1 LAIRGEHLPD
11 NRGEQDLFM
20 STQTV
25 AGDKGFD
32 EAVTSQIRS
41 YAKLFEAQVEVVH
54 RWPDKFHFPE
64 PSNDV
69 ERVAMRLFIDE
80 IEQTMKTRIQLV
92 HSV

>member
-1 LAIRGEHLPD
+1 
-11 NRGEQDLFM
+11 M

-25 AGDKGFD
+25 AGDKGFG

-41 YAKLFEAQVEVVH
+41 YLKLFEAQVEVVH
-54 RWPDKFHFPE
+54 KWPDRFHFPE

-69 ERVAMRLFIDE
+69 ERVAMRLFIEE
-80 IEQTMKTRIQLV
+80 IEQAMKTRIQLV

>member
-1 LAIRGEHLPD
+1 
-11 NRGEQDLFM
+11 M

-25 AGDKGFD
+25 AGDKGFG

-64 PSNDV
+64 PPNDV

-80 IEQTMKTRIQLV
+80 IEQTMKTRIQLIHTV
-92 HSV
+92 